1 MTAPKNPRSRRF
13 FLQWLAGGLTLTA
26 PGWALANNGLW
37 MPRGPSLANQT
48 LPPQGSPLVDDLP
61 LTPTQTAGP
70 FYPET
75 PIDQQLFGD
84 TDLLQKLPGHEFAK
98 GQSVNVKGNVKNRQG
113 KPIAG
118 AIVEV
123 WQACASG
130 RYNHSAD
137 ERNPSLLDNN
147 FQFWGRAIAGEN
159 GDYEFLTIIPGK
171 YPGRT
176 GRHIHFR
183 IVNPQK
189 KELVTQCYFSEYAED
204 NARDG
209 IYRQLDEKE
218 RKLVTLEIDKPSDS
232 KQPWSGDF
240 QIVMQ

>member
-1 MTAPKNPRSRRF
+1 MTAPSNQRSRRY

-26 PGWALANNGLW
+26 PGWAMANNGLW
-37 MPRGPSLANQT
+37 MPPSRK
-48 LPPQGSPLVDDLP
+48 LPGQYEPPVHGAASQDLP

-84 TDLLQKLPGHEFAK
+84 TNLLQKLAGHEFAK
-98 GQSVNVKGNVKNRQG
+98 GQSIQVKGQVKNRQG
-113 KPIAG
+113 KPMNG
-118 AIVEV
+118 AIVEI

-137 ERNPSLLDNN
+137 ERNPALLDNN

-159 GDYEFLTIIPGK
+159 GEYDFLTIVPGK
-171 YPGRT
+171 YPGRM

-183 IVNPQK
+183 IVNSQK
-189 KELVTQCYFSEYAED
+189 QELVTQCYFSEYGED

-209 IYRQLDEKE
+209 IYRQLDDAE
-218 RKLVTLEIDKPSDS
+218 RKLVTLEIDKPTDTS
-232 KQPWSGDF
+232 KPWSGDF